1 MALIGA
7 LDQSVGCHRPSLRFV
22 AINCRLPRVLVVH
35 SRYRPHTRN
44 SESFVIMGNEE
55 ESWGEVKRV
64 Q

>member
-22 AINCRLPRVLVVH
+22 AINCRLPRALVVPAG
-35 SRYRPHTRN
+35 SRPHTRN
-44 SESFVIMGNEE
+44 SESSVIMGNDEK
-55 ESWGEVKRV
+55 SWGEVKRV